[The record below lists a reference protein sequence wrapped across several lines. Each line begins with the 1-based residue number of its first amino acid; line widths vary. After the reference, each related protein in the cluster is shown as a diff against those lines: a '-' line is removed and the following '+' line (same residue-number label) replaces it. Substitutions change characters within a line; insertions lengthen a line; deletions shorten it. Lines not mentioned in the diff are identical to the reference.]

1 MNAPKDTLTV
11 LTCRSPNT
19 RAVKEY
25 FVDGDGKIA
34 KRSYKAG
41 FFFSW
46 EEVPVNS
53 LYDLYN
59 VLTHLLNEQ
68 NKFYIMGKPKP
79 GVNKT
84 VHRRTH
90 GDDATFDEESHFHL
104 TVDIDKQDRPKHID
118 PATDPEGAARWAVQ
132 LLPPPFQKA
141 DFIFRFSSSQGV
153 PEKRGEPAPLKL
165 SLHLVFW
172 FNRRVGHK
180 EIKRYFKANPCPVD
194 HALFSA
200 VQVHYSAA
208 PIFHGMDDPQP
219 VRIGYVKGEVA
230 EIDLPHIPEQE
241 ITKPSPRKA
250 ISPDVSQDNIEK
262 TLELLK
268 HYYREPFRDRMC
280 GALAGALYRGG
291 WTQERCAEY
300 IQMLAEDNEDEEAD
314 ARYNSA
320 LRICDAIDH
329 NRSAQG
335 IPTLK
340 DEIGIEPLDEILE
353 LLGIGKPDIGRIIDK
368 LSNASS
374 PVEIEDV
381 IRKLVSLPVAY
392 RGIHLEQIKQRTG
405 KTKGAVNSIYKA
417 VLDEEQA
424 QNVTDIPVLLM
435 ELLLA
440 KYFQSGRHLLMAD
453 DGNYWFFNGRHWT
466 IISEKLLKKKLLIL
480 AAEFADERNSVNGMV
495 NAALNLLEGRVYREG
510 DPLRLNGLNQP
521 MVINCRNGE
530 VWFDK
535 AGNLVFKPHR
545 PESYL
550 RFSLDVEFD
559 PGATCP
565 EFDKRCLEIFG
576 ESIDPEGMYRHFMEI
591 VGYICQ
597 PWRKFAIIIMLYG
610 GGNNGKTSLMKIV
623 VNLLGLSA
631 VMFERV
637 SDIEKHPF
645 KIGALVGK
653 LMILDDDVDAGTLLP
668 DGFMKKVSEE
678 KPMTGQHKHKD
689 PFSFI
694 CRSLIVMLTNGFP
707 ALKDVSHGI
716 QRRMVIV
723 PFMKRFKKE
732 QVIPGL
738 FDTIWE
744 QEASGIL
751 NKVIKGFQDLLRRGG
766 FDKPQDCLDIE
777 QEFLNHANILFTF
790 IEEACV
796 QDQNVKQ
803 SLTEFHMRL
812 KEYCIFSGV
821 KNPPGRQGLKGRLES
836 MGYETSTLDGNRV
849 VKGLYAQGTGDLE
862 KSIKEVLDKDTKI
875 PNMYKLDPM

>member
-1 MNAPKDTLTV
+1 MADSKDTLTV
-11 LTCRSPNT
+11 LTCRSPGT

-25 FVDGDGKIA
+25 FVDDNGNVA

-41 FFFSW
+41 LFFSW

-59 VLTHLLNEQ
+59 VLKHLLNEQ

-79 GVNKT
+79 EVNKT

-90 GDDATFDEESHFHL
+90 GDDAAFDEESHYHL
-104 TVDIDKQDRPKHID
+104 TVDIDKHDRPKHIN
-118 PATDPEGAARWAVQ
+118 PATNPEEAAKWAVQ
-132 LLPPPFQKA
+132 LLPTPFHKA

-153 PEKRGEPAPLKL
+153 PEKRGEPAPLKI
-165 SLHLVFW
+165 STHLLFW
-172 FNRRVGHK
+172 LNRKVSHK

-219 VRIGYVKGEVA
+219 MRIGYVKGEVA
-230 EIDLPHIPEQE
+230 EVDLPHIPEQE
-241 ITKPSPRKA
+241 NKKSSPRKT

-262 TLELLK
+262 SFVLIK
-268 HYYREPFRDRMC
+268 PYYKEPYRDRLC
-280 GALAGALYRGG
+280 GALAGTLYRGG
-291 WTQERCAEY
+291 WVQERCAEY
-300 IQMLAEDNEDEEAD
+300 IQMLAEDNDDEEAD
-314 ARYNSA
+314 ARHYGA
-320 LRICDAIDH
+320 IRICEAVDN
-329 NRSAQG
+329 NRPAQG

-353 LLGIGKPDIGRIIDK
+353 LLDVGKPDIGRMIDK
-368 LSNASS
+368 LSNTSS

-381 IRKLVSLPVAY
+381 IRQLVALPVAH
-392 RGIHLEQIKQRTG
+392 REINLEQIKRKTHQ
-405 KTKGAVNSIYKA
+405 TKGALNAIYRA
-417 VLDEEQA
+417 VLGEEQA
-424 QNVTDIPVLLM
+424 RNVTDIPVLLM
-435 ELLLA
+435 ELLLTTH
-440 KYFQSGRHLLMAD
+440 FESGRYLLMAD
-453 DGNYWFFNGRHWT
+453 DGNYWRFNGCHWG
-466 IISEKLLKKKLLIL
+466 IVSEKLLKKRLLTL
-480 AAEFADERNSVNGMV
+480 AAEFADERNTVNGMV

-510 DPLRLNGLNQP
+510 DPLRLSGINQP

-535 AGNLVFKPHR
+535 GGNIVFKPHR

-550 RFSLDVEFD
+550 RFALDVDFD
-559 PGATCP
+559 PAATCP
-565 EFDKRCLEIFG
+565 EFDKRCLEIFS
-576 ESIDPEGMYRHFMEI
+576 ESNDPEGMYRHFMEI
-591 VGYICQ
+591 AGYICQ
-597 PWRKFAIIIMLYG
+597 PWRKLAIIVMLYG

-623 VNLLGLSA
+623 VNLLGLQS
-631 VMFERV
+631 VMFDRI

-653 LMILDDDVDAGTLLP
+653 LMILDDDIDAGTLLP

-689 PFSFI
+689 PFGFI
-694 CRSLIVMLTNGFP
+694 CRSLIVMLANGFP

-723 PFMKRFKKE
+723 PFMKRFEKKDA
-732 QVIPGL
+732 IAGL

-766 FDKPQDCLDIE
+766 FDKPQDCLEIE

-790 IEEACV
+790 IEEACIK
-796 QDQNVKQ
+796 DANVKQ
-803 SLTEFHMRL
+803 DLTIFHKRL
-812 KEYCIFSGV
+812 KEYCDFSGV

-836 MGYETSTLDGNRV
+836 MGYETSILNGYRYVN
-849 VKGLYAQGTGDLE
+849 GLYAPGTDDLE

-875 PNMYKLDPM
+875 PNMGKLNPM